1 MDTKNKKAMD
11 SQENKVAKEVNGP
24 PGLDHRGKVQN
35 TEQRNDKKVVKER
48 KEPKGLPHQQVPQPL
63 VDFSSE
69 ALVQIW
75 YLQYQK
81 PMFTFVLFLFSFSV
95 LWGNNI

>member
-1 MDTKNKKAMD
+1 MDAKNKKAMD

-35 TEQRNDKKVVKER
+35 TKQRNDKKVVKER

-69 ALVQIW
+69 ALEQI
-75 YLQYQK
+75 
-81 PMFTFVLFLFSFSV
+81 
-95 LWGNNI
+95 

>member
-11 SQENKVAKEVNGP
+11 SQENKVAIAKEVNEP
-24 PGLDHRGKVQN
+24 PGLDHRGKGQN

-48 KEPKGLPHQQVPQPL
+48 KEPKGLPHQLVPQPL

-69 ALVQIW
+69 VLEQI
-75 YLQYQK
+75 
-81 PMFTFVLFLFSFSV
+81 
-95 LWGNNI
+95 

>member
-11 SQENKVAKEVNGP
+11 SQQNKVAKEVNEP
-24 PGLDHRGKVQN
+24 PGLNHRGKGQN

-48 KEPKGLPHQQVPQPL
+48 KEPKGLPHQLVPQPL

-69 ALVQIW
+69 VLEQI
-75 YLQYQK
+75 
-81 PMFTFVLFLFSFSV
+81 
-95 LWGNNI
+95 